1 MSLVTPTADPARS
14 PFRLD
19 DDAAFRCWSDA
30 KLARYPADLGELV
43 VEVKDPRRLTRSE
56 HAAMLDRLRRTNM
69 VLYAGPA
76 DADRAIPLALGRQ
89 FGVTRLDRNW
99 LSDPDGLSTLA
110 AAADG
115 RRAGYIPYTDRAI
128 RWHTDGYYNAADRQ
142 IHALLLHC
150 VEPAAQGGENR
161 LLDHEIAYLLLRREN
176 PDYIRALMAPDALT
190 IPPGTEAGGLARPER
205 TGPVFRVDPA
215 SGTLHMRHTARRH
228 NAVWKD
234 DPPVRAAARRL
245 HAILEGSEAGVL
257 RGLLQAG
264 MGLISNNVLHD
275 RAAFEDDPESPR
287 LLYRARF
294 YDRLDI

>member
-1 MSLVTPTADPARS
+1 MSLSTPTPDPAGS
-14 PFRLD
+14 PFHLE
-19 DDAAFRCWSDA
+19 DDAAFQRWSDA
-30 KLARYPADLGELV
+30 KLARYPANLGELV
-43 VEVKDPRRLTRSE
+43 VEVKDPRRLTAAE

-89 FGVTRLDRNW
+89 FGVTRLDHNW
-99 LSDPDGLSTLA
+99 LSDPDGLSSLTV
-110 AAADG
+110 AADG
-115 RRAGYIPYTDRAI
+115 PRAGYIPYTDRAI
-128 RWHTDGYYNAADRQ
+128 QWHTDGYYNAADRQ

-150 VEPAAQGGENR
+150 VEPAAHGGENR

-176 PDYIRALMAPDALT
+176 PDYIRVLMAPDALT
-190 IPPGTEAGGLARPER
+190 IPPGIEAGGVARPER
-205 TGPVFRVDPA
+205 TGPVFRVDPVG
-215 SGTLHMRHTARRH
+215 GTLHMRYTARRR

-234 DPPVRAAARRL
+234 DPPTRAAAQRL
-245 HAILEGSEAGVL
+245 LAILEGPEAGVL

-287 LLYRARF
+287 LLYRVRF

>member
-1 MSLVTPTADPARS
+1 MSLVTPTADPAGS
-14 PFRLD
+14 PFHLE
-19 DDAAFRCWSDA
+19 DDAAFRRWSDA

-43 VEVKDPRRLTRSE
+43 VEVKDPRRLTR
-56 HAAMLDRLRRTNM
+56 
-69 VLYAGPA
+69 
-76 DADRAIPLALGRQ
+76 
-89 FGVTRLDRNW
+89 
-99 LSDPDGLSTLA
+99 
-110 AAADG
+110 
-115 RRAGYIPYTDRAI
+115 
-128 RWHTDGYYNAADRQ
+128 
-142 IHALLLHC
+142 
-150 VEPAAQGGENR
+150 
-161 LLDHEIAYLLLRREN
+161 
-176 PDYIRALMAPDALT
+176 
-190 IPPGTEAGGLARPER
+190 
-205 TGPVFRVDPA
+205 TGPVFRVDPVD
-215 SGTLHMRHTARRH
+215 GTLHMRHTARRR

>member
-1 MSLVTPTADPARS
+1 MSLPTPTLDPAGS
-14 PFRLD
+14 PFHLE
-19 DDAAFRCWSDA
+19 DDAAFQCWSDT

-43 VEVKDPRRLTRSE
+43 VEVKDPRRLTAAE
-56 HAAMLDRLRRTNM
+56 HAAMLGRLRRANM

-89 FGVTRLDRNW
+89 FGATRLDHNW
-99 LSDPDGLSTLA
+99 LSDPDGLTSLTVA
-110 AAADG
+110 VDG
-115 RRAGYIPYTDRAI
+115 PRAGYIPYTDRAI
-128 RWHTDGYYNAADRQ
+128 QWHTDGYYNAADRQ

-150 VEPAAQGGENR
+150 VEPAAHGGENR

-176 PDYIRALMAPDALT
+176 PDYIRVLMAPDALT
-190 IPPGTEAGGLARPER
+190 IPPGIEAGGVARPER

-215 SGTLHMRHTARRH
+215 GGTLHMRYTARRR

-234 DPPVRAAARRL
+234 DPLTRAAAQRL
-245 HAILEGSEAGVL
+245 LAILEGPEAGVL

-294 YDRLDI
+294 YERLDT